1 MNRQLRTAIIAAA
14 VVIVGAGIGY
24 ALYRATT
31 PAPPVKGPAAPS
43 SEARAE
49 DARQY
54 IAKLQSADHVDY
66 DAAVE
71 RAKRFQTEGKLADAQ
86 LLYFFAARNGNGQAA
101 FALARMNDPVGFDP
115 KASLLAKPAPFQAFK
130 WYTVARDQGV
140 QGAAQRLEQLHTWAE
155 QAAGNGDQQAEQ
167 LLLEW
172 K

>member
-1 MNRQLRTAIIAAA
+1 MNRQQRTAIIAAA

-24 ALYRATT
+24 AVYRSTT
-31 PAPPVKGPAAPS
+31 HPAAKGPAPTAS
-43 SEARAE
+43 SAARAE
-49 DARQY
+49 SAREI

-66 DAAVE
+66 DAAFE
-71 RAKRFQTEGKLADAQ
+71 QAQHFQSQGQLADAQ

-115 KASLLAKPAPFQAFK
+115 KASLLTKPAPFQAYK

-140 QGAAQRLEQLHTWAE
+140 QGAAERLQQLHSWADK
-155 QAAGNGDQQAEQ
+155 AAANGDQQAEQ